1 MCFHG
6 IPVALANEKNGVH
19 APLISGRREYFSST
33 SNKSFNVL
41 KEVVGASGLRSQSQN
56 QNTPGSPIRAAEK
69 AAYFSETKAFLD
81 GLSFCSHGTRF
92 SACLRTRACS
102 GDAGDA

>member
-41 KEVVGASGLRSQSQN
+41 KEVVGSKWDLRSSISKSKHTWAHRSRGGLR
-56 QNTPGSPIRAAEK
+56 R
-69 AAYFSETKAFLD
+69 AAYFL
-81 GLSFCSHGTRF
+81 
-92 SACLRTRACS
+92 
-102 GDAGDA
+102 